1 MKLIQLRRHR
11 DCLWVVKTGV
21 VYLPEFVENK
31 FSVLSLFSG
40 GGLLDL
46 GFVNN
51 GFQIEEALEINEKFI
66 QGYNYALDNYFKTSN
81 NLFIEK
87 KTIMHKAILQG
98 KDVSDKKIQISIG
111 KSMKGITGLIGGPP
125 CQDYSVGGKNEGVE
139 GNRGKLI
146 FSYLNLVKRTQPKF
160 LFFENVEGLYKTK
173 RHRVNFFALCS
184 ELESLGYVLW
194 YDIVNPLS
202 YGLPQ
207 DRPRLIVVGFR
218 KGIVRRLIAGG
229 FNFSKDNV
237 LLKTT
242 DSENFIFRW
251 PKVQFVNAKLSVNW
265 PTIWTY
271 GNNEVGVTNIPKEY
285 EKLQVSYAFS
295 GLNDT
300 TPNQLDRFNAKSN
313 KFLEI
318 LEGDTRRKS
327 FKRLHRFRYS
337 PTVAYGNNE
346 VHLHP
351 TEPRRISVR
360 EALRL
365 QTVPDEYILPN
376 DITLST
382 KYKIISNGVPS
393 KQAELIASEIRKTLI
408 RYQDITGFE
417 I

>member
-1 MKLIQLRRHR
+1 M
-11 DCLWVVKTGV
+11 
-21 VYLPEFVENK
+21 PEQNEK
-31 FSVLSLFSG
+31 IFSVLSLFSG

-46 GFVNN
+46 GFINN
-51 GFQIEEALEINEKFI
+51 GFQIEEALEINESFI
-66 QGYNYALDNYFKTSN
+66 QGYNYAIDNYLKNSSN
-81 NLFIEK
+81 FFVHTK
-87 KTIMHKAILQG
+87 KIMHKQILQG
-98 KDVSDKKIQISIG
+98 KDVSDKKIQISMG
-111 KSMKGITGLIGGPP
+111 KRLKGITGLIGGPP

-139 GNRGKLI
+139 GSRGKLI
-146 FSYLNLVKRTQPKF
+146 FSYLNLVKRTHPKF
-160 LFFENVEGLYKTK
+160 LFFENVEGLYKNKT
-173 RHRVNFFALCS
+173 HRVSFLALCN
-184 ELESLGYVLW
+184 ELESLGYILW

-207 DRPRLIVVGFR
+207 DRPRIIVVGFR
-218 KGIVRRLIAGG
+218 KGIVRRLLAGG
-229 FNFSKDNV
+229 FIFSMDNA

-242 DSENFIFRW
+242 DNDNFIFKW
-251 PKVQFVNAKLSVNW
+251 PKVQFENVKISVDW
-265 PTIWTY
+265 PGMWDFGTGEDRISF
-271 GNNEVGVTNIPKEY
+271 IPREY
-285 EKLQVSYAFS
+285 EKLQVNYAFN

-300 TPNQLDRFNAKSN
+300 TPNQLDRFNPKSN
-313 KFLEI
+313 KFSVI
-318 LEGDTRRKS
+318 SEGDTRRKS

-365 QTVPDEYILPN
+365 QTVPDEYVLPS

-408 RYQDITGFE
+408 RYQDITGDE